1 VEYLARV
8 EARGGTEIAPALTRT
23 LQYFPNSLAPDREQ
37 ILLFVTD
44 GQVGNEDR
52 LLRQVHQQAQ
62 DCRIFTVGID
72 RAVNASLLERLAA
85 YGGGHC
91 ELVESEDRLDEVLRA
106 MHRRLGAPLLT
117 DVRLEPICSPASPCG
132 WAGGSPDRFPPTSP

>member
-1 VEYLARV
+1 VFLSGKKLNHEGPKSTKGKAKARISLCSFVLLRGSILTLAR
-8 EARGGTEIAPALTRT
+8 
-23 LQYFPNSLAPDREQ
+23 Q
-37 ILLFVTD
+37 III
-44 GQVGNEDR
+44 Q
-52 LLRQVHQQAQ
+52 LRQVHQQAQ